1 MPEYHHTTLD
11 NGLELV
17 VAPLDYLH
25 SVEIIC
31 YVKVGSRYERPAQA
45 GLSHFVEHMMFRG
58 NARYPSGPALE
69 QAFEQLGSNMNAG
82 TDAETTSYFARVH
95 PQSVTQGLELF
106 SMMLRTPRFLHLDTE
121 RAIVLEEAL
130 SDFNELGADICADN
144 RMSRLLWGD
153 HPLGQPIIGTP
164 ATIRSFGAN
173 EVKNWYARHYVPNNI
188 VISIAGPVDLQ
199 TVQDAVAAHFGCWT
213 APQLSSELE
222 APSHPFSGP
231 RLDWVKD
238 SDSQLTLQ
246 LAWRTAGRDHPHAP
260 ELRVLRR
267 MLGEG
272 GASLLMQKLREDAGL
287 TYSVEA
293 SLEEY
298 PDCGC
303 FSIDLSTEPENL
315 VAVVQALIEV
325 MEQARTQPKQEDL
338 DMVVRNALNHLDFSR
353 DNVEDLAG
361 RYGWGV
367 VNEYMRTLADDL
379 HMWRNIDAA
388 AVAHAAT
395 TCLTP
400 EQMGFVCI
408 GPWRDADR
416 QEVEKLLHQLV

>member
-1 MPEYHHTTLD
+1 
-11 NGLELV
+11 
-17 VAPLDYLH
+17 
-25 SVEIIC
+25 
-31 YVKVGSRYERPAQA
+31 
-45 GLSHFVEHMMFRG
+45 
-58 NARYPSGPALE
+58 
-69 QAFEQLGSNMNAG
+69 MNAG

-95 PQSVTQGLELF
+95 PHCVGQGLELF
-106 SMMLRTPRFLHLDTE
+106 SVMLRTPRFLHLETE

-130 SDFNELGADICADN
+130 GDFNAEGEDICADN
-144 RMSRLLWGD
+144 RMSRLLWGE
-153 HPLGQPIIGTP
+153 HPLGQPVIGTP
-164 ATIRSFGAN
+164 ETIRSFGAE
-173 EVKNWYARHYVPNNI
+173 EVKAWYARHYVPNNM
-188 VISIAGPVDLQ
+188 VISVAGPVDPQ
-199 TVQDAVAAHFGCWT
+199 VVEREVSAHFGAWT
-213 APQLSSELE
+213 APRVDFRLE
-222 APSHPFSGP
+222 PPSHPFSGP
-231 RLDWVKD
+231 GFDWIRD

-246 LAWRTAGRDHPHAP
+246 LAWRTSGRACPHAA

-315 VAVVQALIEV
+315 VAVVKALLEV
-325 MEQARTQPKQEDL
+325 VTQARKQPKQEDL
-338 DMVVRNALNHLDFSR
+338 DMLVRNALNHLDFSR

-367 VNEYMRTLADDL
+367 VSGYMRTLADDV
-379 HMWRNIDAA
+379 HMWSNVSAADVADAA
-388 AVAHAAT
+388 AT
-395 TCLTP
+395 SLIP

-408 GPWRDADR
+408 GPWRDEDR
-416 QEVEKLLHQLV
+416 DEVENLLSRLVRV

>member
-1 MPEYHHTTLD
+1 MPEYHHSTLD

-69 QAFEQLGSNMNAG
+69 QAFEQLGSNTNAG
-82 TDAETTSYFARVH
+82 TDAESTSFFARVH
-95 PQSVTQGLELF
+95 PHNVIRGLELF
-106 SMMLRTPRFLHLDTE
+106 SVMLRTPKFLHLETE

-130 SDFNELGADICADN
+130 SDFNEAGEDICADN
-144 RMSRLLWGD
+144 RMSRMMWGE

-164 ATIRSFGAN
+164 ATIRSFDVDAVN
-173 EVKNWYARHYVPNNI
+173 NWYTRHYVPANM
-188 VISIAGPVDLQ
+188 VISVAGPVDPK
-199 TVQDAVAAHFGCWT
+199 TVQDAVAAHFGYWK
-213 APQLSSELE
+213 APQVFSELE
-222 APSHPFSGP
+222 PPSHPFSGP
-231 RLDWVKD
+231 CLDWVKD

-246 LAWRTAGRDHPHAP
+246 LAWRTAGRDHPYAP

-325 MEQARTQPKQEDL
+325 MAQTRIQPEQEYL

-367 VNEYMRTLADDL
+367 VSGYMRTLADDL
-379 HMWRNIDAA
+379 QMWRNVDAV
-388 AVAHAAT
+388 AVAHAAA

-400 EQMGFVCI
+400 AQMGLVCI
-408 GPWRDADR
+408 GPWRDAER
-416 QEVEKLLHQLV
+416 QKVEELLHQLA